1 VTPRRETPHP
11 APTLQEERN
20 VRSSTAIALALLCAA
35 APASAQFNTYYS
47 GTERKNGTSVP
58 ATAQF
63 SVEKGRVAVIMKG
76 SRSSRM
82 LFLEKQG
89 VLRVVDDATKTYF
102 DLDKQTA
109 GSNPMDQME
118 KQLAQMPPE
127 QRKMAEQMMQGAMGS
142 AKPKPTTYVWTK
154 EKQSIK
160 GYDCTKVETMVGDE
174 KRSEYW
180 GTTSADFKMTPDERN
195 TMLAMQGYLRNFMIS
210 VQGGE
215 GDGSSRAFQ
224 WDTSVD
230 GYPLIT
236 RCFDHGDTTLDL
248 KLDTFDR
255 KPLGKDLFE
264 VPSGFKKQE
273 FMGADGMGGKKAKRM
288 HG

>member
-1 VTPRRETPHP
+1 MLHNTPTR
-11 APTLQEERN
+11 QEEWN
-20 VRSSTAIALALLCAA
+20 VRSSTAIILALLSVA

-47 GTERKNGTSVP
+47 GTERRDGKSVP

-63 SVEKGRVAVIMKG
+63 SVEKGRAAMIMTG
-76 SRSSRM
+76 FRSSRM

-102 DLDKQTA
+102 DLDRQVSQ
-109 GSNPMDQME
+109 GGMMDQME
-118 KQLAQMPPE
+118 EQLAKMPPE
-127 QRKMAEQMMQGAMGS
+127 QRKMAEQMMQGTMGAS
-142 AKPKPTTYVWTK
+142 KPTPTTYVWTK
-154 EKQSIK
+154 EKQTIK

-195 TMLAMQGYLRNFMIS
+195 TMLTMQGYLRSFTIM
-210 VQGGE
+210 VKGGE

-236 RCFDHGDTTLDL
+236 RCFSHGDTTLDL
-248 KLDTFDR
+248 RMQSFDR
-255 KPLGKDLFE
+255 KPLDKSLFE

-273 FMGADGMGGKKAKRM
+273 LMGAEGMGDKKGKGKRM
-288 HG
+288 HD

>member
-1 VTPRRETPHP
+1 M
-11 APTLQEERN
+11 
-20 VRSSTAIALALLCAA
+20 RSSTAIALALLFAASPAA
-35 APASAQFNTYYS
+35 AQLNTYYS
-47 GTERKNGTSVP
+47 GTERKDGKSVP

-89 VLRVVDDATKTYF
+89 VLRVVDDVSKTYF
-102 DLDKQTA
+102 DLDRQA
-109 GSNPMDQME
+109 MQGGGAMDQME

-127 QRKMAEQMMQGAMGS
+127 QRKMAEQMMQSAMGS

-154 EKQSIK
+154 EKQTIK
-160 GYDCTKVETMVGDE
+160 GYDCTKVEAMVGDE

-195 TMLAMQGYLRNFMIS
+195 TMLAMQGYLYRFMIS
-210 VQGGE
+210 VRGGE

-230 GYPLIT
+230 GYPLVS

-248 KLDTFDR
+248 RLERFDR
-255 KPLGKDLFE
+255 KPLDKDLFE
-264 VPSGFKKQE
+264 VSSGFKKQE
-273 FMGADGMGGKKAKRM
+273 FLGSEGMGDKKGKAKRM